1 MNTKYIL
8 IGIAV
13 SAVVTFA
20 LRALPF
26 VIFNG
31 KRQMPEM
38 LVKLGKGA
46 SGDHHG
52 GAHSVLPEGGCVG
65 SSGNWNTESCR
76 RAGDRRNVQ
85 MEAQYAVKYSAGD
98 CELYGDVAFGMRKR
112 GVEKFHSSEP
122 LFLAVIS
129 AIGLWIICTQNPTI
143 E

>member
-1 MNTKYIL
+1 MNTRYIL

-38 LVKLGKGA
+38 LVKLGKVLPA
-46 SGDHHG
+46 TIM
-52 GAHSVLPEGGCVG
+52 AHSVLSEGGGGG
-65 SSGNWNTESCR
+65 SGGNWNTKSR
-76 RAGDRRNVQ
+76 WRSGDRRYIQ
-85 MEAQYAVKYSAGD
+85 MEAQYASEYPAGD
-98 CELYGDVAFGMRKR
+98 CELYGDVASGMRKR

-129 AIGLWIICTQNPTI
+129 AIGLRIICTHNPTI

>member
-1 MNTKYIL
+1 MNTRYIL

-38 LVKLGKGA
+38 LGKVGE
-46 SGDHHG
+46 
-52 GAHSVLPEGGCVG
+52 GAHSVLSEGGGGG
-65 SSGNWNTESCR
+65 SGGNWNTKSR
-76 RAGDRRNVQ
+76 WRSGDRRYIQ
-85 MEAQYAVKYSAGD
+85 MEAQYASEYPAGD
-98 CELYGDVAFGMRKR
+98 CELYGDVASGMRKR

-129 AIGLWIICTQNPTI
+129 AIGLRIICTHNPTI

>member
-1 MNTKYIL
+1 MNTRYIL

-26 VIFNG
+26 VIFGG

-38 LVKLGKGA
+38 L
-46 SGDHHG
+46 
-52 GAHSVLPEGGCVG
+52 E
-65 SSGNWNTESCR
+65 NWNTKSR
-76 RAGDRRNVQ
+76 WRFGDRRDIQ
-85 MEAQYAVKYSAGD
+85 MEAQYASEYLAGD
-98 CELYGDVAFGMRKR
+98 CELYGDVASGMRKR
-112 GVEKFHSSEP
+112 EMEKFHSSEP

-129 AIGLWIICTQNPTI
+129 AIGLRIICTQNPTI

>member
-38 LVKLGKGA
+38 LVKLGK
-46 SGDHHG
+46 
-52 GAHSVLPEGGCVG
+52 VLPATIMAVLIVYCLKGGGGG
-65 SSGNWNTESCR
+65 SGGNWNTKSR
-76 RAGDRRNVQ
+76 WRSGDRRDIQ
-85 MEAQYAVKYSAGD
+85 MEAQYASEYPAGN
-98 CELYGDVAFGMRKR
+98 CELYDYAAHNVDNHFWLI
-112 GVEKFHSSEP
+112 VFSSNLCNRIVDNLYAE
-122 LFLAVIS
+122 S
-129 AIGLWIICTQNPTI
+129 HY
-143 E
+143 

>member
-38 LVKLGKGA
+38 LVKLGK
-46 SGDHHG
+46 
-52 GAHSVLPEGGCVG
+52 VLPATIMAVLI
-65 SSGNWNTESCR
+65 
-76 RAGDRRNVQ
+76 
-85 MEAQYAVKYSAGD
+85 EAQYASEYPAGD
-98 CELYGDVAFGMRKR
+98 CELYGDVASGMRKR

-129 AIGLWIICTQNPTI
+129 AIGLRIICTHNPTI

>member
-38 LVKLGKGA
+38 LVKLGK
-46 SGDHHG
+46 
-52 GAHSVLPEGGCVG
+52 VLPA
-65 SSGNWNTESCR
+65 TI
-76 RAGDRRNVQ
+76 
-85 MEAQYAVKYSAGD
+85 MAVLIVYCLKGRWRLRWQLEYQVS
-98 CELYGDVAFGMRKR
+98 LAF
-112 GVEKFHSSEP
+112 
-122 LFLAVIS
+122 
-129 AIGLWIICTQNPTI
+129 W
-143 E
+143 

>member
-1 MNTKYIL
+1 MNTRYIL

-38 LVKLGKGA
+38 LVKLGR
-46 SGDHHG
+46 
-52 GAHSVLPEGGCVG
+52 VLPATIMAVLIVYCLKGGCVG

-98 CELYGDVAFGMRKR
+98 CELYGYAAHNVDNHFWLIVF
-112 GVEKFHSSEP
+112 SSNLCNRIADNLYAE
-122 LFLAVIS
+122 S
-129 AIGLWIICTQNPTI
+129 HY
-143 E
+143 

>member
-38 LVKLGKGA
+38 LVKLGK
-46 SGDHHG
+46 
-52 GAHSVLPEGGCVG
+52 VLPATIMAVLIVYCLKGAVATGIPGLVGVLVTGGTYK
-65 SSGNWNTESCR
+65 WRHNTLLSILLGTASYMIMLR
-76 RAGDRRNVQ
+76 I
-85 MEAQYAVKYSAGD
+85 M
-98 CELYGDVAFGMRKR
+98 
-112 GVEKFHSSEP
+112 
-122 LFLAVIS
+122 
-129 AIGLWIICTQNPTI
+129 
-143 E
+143 

>member
-38 LVKLGKGA
+38 LVKLGK
-46 SGDHHG
+46 
-52 GAHSVLPEGGCVG
+52 VLPA
-65 SSGNWNTESCR
+65 TI
-76 RAGDRRNVQ
+76 
-85 MEAQYAVKYSAGD
+85 MAVLIVYCLKGAWWLRWQLGYQVS
-98 CELYGDVAFGMRKR
+98 LAF
-112 GVEKFHSSEP
+112 
-122 LFLAVIS
+122 
-129 AIGLWIICTQNPTI
+129 W
-143 E
+143 

>member
-38 LVKLGKGA
+38 LVKLGK
-46 SGDHHG
+46 
-52 GAHSVLPEGGCVG
+52 VLPATIMAVLIVYCLKGA
-65 SSGNWNTESCR
+65 GNWNTESCR

-98 CELYGDVAFGMRKR
+98 CELYGYAAHNVDNHFWLIVF
-112 GVEKFHSSEP
+112 SSNLCNRIADNLYAE
-122 LFLAVIS
+122 S
-129 AIGLWIICTQNPTI
+129 HY
-143 E
+143 

>member
-38 LVKLGKGA
+38 LVKLGR
-46 SGDHHG
+46 
-52 GAHSVLPEGGCVG
+52 VLPATIGA
-65 SSGNWNTESCR
+65 SGNWNTESCR

-98 CELYGDVAFGMRKR
+98 CELYGYAAHNVDNHFWLIVF
-112 GVEKFHSSEP
+112 SSNLCNRIADNLYAE
-122 LFLAVIS
+122 S
-129 AIGLWIICTQNPTI
+129 HY
-143 E
+143 

>member
-38 LVKLGKGA
+38 LVKLGRVLPATIMAVLIVYCLKGA
-46 SGDHHG
+46 VSAPVATG
-52 GAHSVLPEGGCVG
+52 
-65 SSGNWNTESCR
+65 
-76 RAGDRRNVQ
+76 AGDRRNVQ

-98 CELYGDVAFGMRKR
+98 CELYDYAAHNVDNHFWLI
-112 GVEKFHSSEP
+112 VFSSNLCNRIADNLYAE
-122 LFLAVIS
+122 S
-129 AIGLWIICTQNPTI
+129 HY
-143 E
+143 